1 MDISGAEPPTA
12 MQRLGLAEG
21 KMNQLSGDIS
31 SLINLGHQQ
40 QQQIQQQREM
50 LTQVMQMLT
59 NLAPPSAQPAPAP
72 TPSAPALQ
80 HAPAPVS
87 SPPADNAPEPKIG
100 HPERFDGNQ
109 AQVRAFLTSCRLQFS
124 LQPRTFATEGAKVGY
139 TITHLTGRARLW
151 GTAEFDRQT
160 PACASFAAFEKEM
173 LKVFDLGSSTSEANR
188 SLMTIHQGR
197 RTIADYSIDFRTL
210 ARRSSWNMA
219 AQVDAFL
226 HSLAD
231 YLKDELVSHD
241 EPKSLDEAIDLA
253 ARIDRRIQ
261 IRRREKGRSIQPSV
275 RNLSYSAAQSP
286 PVTTHSQHD
295 PPEPMEIGRA
305 SLSPAE
311 RQRRFSANL
320 CLYCGGDGHRVS
332 TCPAKAGAH
341 RI

>member
-1 MDISGAEPPTA
+1 MDVNGPESPTA
-12 MQRLGLAEG
+12 MQRLELAEG
-21 KMNQLSGDIS
+21 EMSRMSGDIS
-31 SLINLGHQQ
+31 SLISLGHQQ
-40 QQQIQQQREM
+40 QQQIQLQGEM

-72 TPSAPALQ
+72 TPSAPALP
-80 HAPAPVS
+80 HAPAPMS
-87 SPPADNAPEPKIG
+87 SPPADTTPEPRIG

-160 PACASFAAFEKEM
+160 PACASFAAFEEEM
-173 LKVFDLGSSTSEANR
+173 LKVFDLGSSTSEANG
-188 SLMTIHQGR
+188 SLMTIRQGR
-197 RTIADYSIDFRTL
+197 RTVADYSIDFRTL

-241 EPKSLDEAIDLA
+241 EPKTLDEAIGLV

-275 RNLSYSAAQSP
+275 RNLRDSAAQSP
-286 PVTTHSQHD
+286 PVTTHSRLD

-305 SLSPAE
+305 SLSTAE
-311 RQRRFSANL
+311 RQRRLSANL
-320 CLYCGGDGHRVS
+320 CLYCGADGHRVS